1 MDAKTAATMVD
12 LFSNLKWSFN
22 PTKSEASMLDQ
33 GDLVNSA
40 KKLLHQAISANEK
53 LAKEALKLIQ
63 KEGSVLGAAKL
74 KELKQ
79 EHQKSNKNI
88 TDLQHIQNFEEMP
101 DGMPLKKSGFDS
113 FMVAVATDTQ
123 NLNQCIETSK
133 GLVKAAKN

>member
-40 KKLLHQAISANEK
+40 KKLLRQAISANEK

-88 TDLQHIQNFEEMP
+88 TDLQRIQNFEEMP

-113 FMVAVATDTQ
+113 FMVAVATDAQ

>member
-1 MDAKTAATMVD
+1 M
-12 LFSNLKWSFN
+12 
-22 PTKSEASMLDQ
+22 
-33 GDLVNSA
+33 
-40 KKLLHQAISANEK
+40 
-53 LAKEALKLIQ
+53 
-63 KEGSVLGAAKL
+63 LGAAKL

-113 FMVAVATDTQ
+113 FVVAVATDTQ

-133 GLVKAAKN
+133 GLVKAAEN